1 MSESQFQFRTAAFG
15 GFQKQDVLNFV
26 EASTRE
32 HAEKVEQ
39 LNKELEQA
47 RTAQGD
53 LAQELQDVTA
63 RLAQAEEENARLR
76 AELTQRTGELSDAVM
91 ARNKFQSEASQLRQ
105 QVERLEPLATAYEA
119 LKERTA
125 GIELEAHG
133 RAQEIERTA
142 KERAKKAQA
151 QLGEWM
157 DKVGGAYSRL
167 RSELEATL
175 AQAAGEMRRVEK
187 SLSEMSGEFAG
198 HDDALKSMRHQV
210 EELDGPKAP
219 EPLPVEEPHAPQDG
233 DGEE

>member
-1 MSESQFQFRTAAFG
+1 MSEHQFQFRTAAFG
-15 GFQKQDVLNFV
+15 GFQKQDVLDFV
-26 EASTRE
+26 EASAKE
-32 HAEKVEQ
+32 HAQQVEQ
-39 LNKELEQA
+39 LTRELEQA
-47 RTAQGD
+47 RTDGEAAAQESQE
-53 LAQELQDVTA
+53 LAQ
-63 RLAQAEEENARLR
+63 RLAWAEEELSRLT
-76 AELTQRTGELSDAVM
+76 AELTQRTGELSEAV
-91 ARNKFQSEASQLRQ
+91 RNREQLWTEVAQLRQ
-105 QVERLEPLATAYEA
+105 RLEQLEPLATAYEA

-187 SLSEMSGEFAG
+187 SLSEMSGEFAD

-210 EELDGPKAP
+210 ETLDGPKAP
-219 EPLPVEEPHAPQDG
+219 EPLPVDESKDG
-233 DGEE
+233 QE